1 MKKRA
6 RPPRKARS
14 LPEEHARL
22 FVPFPFTPMDGL
34 SAILQ
39 QNFRYDL
46 RQPDFRPIVISVV
59 SGGAGQAPVETWST
73 IYAKLGGMLR
83 KAEK

>member
-22 FVPFPFTPMDGL
+22 FVPFPFTPMNGL
-34 SAILQ
+34 
-39 QNFRYDL
+39 YDL
-46 RQPDFRPIVISVV
+46 RQPDFRPMVNSVV

-73 IYAKLGGMLR
+73 IYAKLGGSAR
-83 KAEK
+83 